1 MMPSNVALDARGLP
15 VGQSLHPTYEV
26 SPRDAAQLLSDAGA
40 KAVLIDCR
48 TDEEFALLHVTGS
61 LHLPLHEVDLRAD
74 ELEIDD
80 AAQVL
85 VICHHGVRSMKAAL
99 ALRAMAQAGHAPK
112 AAATARS
119 IAGGIDLWSVAVD
132 PKVPRYERG
141 PGGSR
146 IVKS

>member
-1 MMPSNVALDARGLP
+1 MLPATTLDARGLP
-15 VGQSLHPTYEV
+15 AGQKLHPTYEV
-26 SPRDAAQLLSDAGA
+26 SPRDAAALLAEAGA

-48 TDEEFALLHVTGS
+48 TDEEFGLLHMPGS
-61 LHLPLHEVDLRAD
+61 LHLPLHEVESRGG
-74 ELEIDD
+74 ELEIADD
-80 AAQVL
+80 AQVL

-99 ALRAMAQAGHAPK
+99 ALRAMAASGLAPK

-132 PKVPRYERG
+132 PEIPRYERG

-146 IVKS
+146 VVKS